1 MNSDVWLLIFV
12 QVILIGL
19 NAVFAGAEIAII
31 SFNDQKM
38 QLMAKQGNKKAL
50 RLAVLTSK
58 PARFLATI
66 QVAITL
72 SGFLG
77 SAFAAENFS
86 DLLVNWILSLG
97 VTLPYETLNTL
108 SVIIITLVLSYFT
121 LVFGELVPKRL
132 AMKKAESLALGVSG
146 LITIISK
153 VFSPLVSIL
162 TLSTNGILRILGID
176 PEAKDEEVGE
186 EEIQMMVDAS
196 NENGSI
202 DPTERDFIHNV
213 FAFDDLIAQEL
224 VTHRMSLT
232 VLLDDQPL
240 EKWAEI
246 INNSRFS
253 LYPIC
258 SGSIEHIVGILDT
271 KEYFRLKIRT
281 KEEVMKKAVRLG
293 YYVPETLKAD
303 VLFRNMKETHQPMA
317 IVIDEYGGV
326 KGIVTMHDLIERLVG
341 DLNDDN
347 QEG

>member
-38 QLMAKQGNKKAL
+38 QLMAKQGNKRAL
-50 RLAVLTSK
+50 RLAILTSQ

-86 DLLVNWILSLG
+86 DLIVNWILSLG
-97 VTLPYETLNTL
+97 VQLPFETLNTL
-108 SVIIITLVLSYFT
+108 AVIIITLVLSYFT

-162 TLSTNGILRILGID
+162 TLSTNAILRILGID

-186 EEIQMMVDAS
+186 EEIQMMVDAGS
-196 NENGSI
+196 ENGNI
-202 DPTERDFIHNV
+202 DLTEREFIHNV
-213 FAFDDLIAQEL
+213 FAFDDLTAQEL
-224 VTHRMSLT
+224 VTHRMNLV
-232 VLLDDQPL
+232 VLLSDNTL
-240 EKWAEI
+240 EEWDEI
-246 INNSRFS
+246 INNSRFN

-258 SGSIEHIVGILDT
+258 SDSIEHIVGVLDT
-271 KEYFRLKIRT
+271 KEYFRLKTKT
-281 KEEVMKKAVRLG
+281 KEEVLKKAVKPG
-293 YYVPETLKAD
+293 YYVPATLKAD
-303 VLFRNMKETHQPMA
+303 VLFKNLKETHNQMA
-317 IVIDEYGGV
+317 IVMDEYGGV

-341 DLNDDN
+341 KIDAG
-347 QEG
+347 E